1 MQVDIIRTGIRKTM
15 AIVASLALILALVP
29 SSALAVSD
37 DAADMQAQES
47 LVMSGTWGTCPWEI
61 TADGTLTIHPGA
73 GDDTGGK
80 PPWDGE
86 YNLFTRVVFAQEGGS
101 KVIAPTDSGSLFVL
115 ASQIES
121 IDLSGLDTSKVEN
134 MSGMFDSC
142 RALTAIDLSGL
153 DLSRVT
159 DMGSVFTDCSSLG
172 SLDFSNHDLSQLTSI
187 SKAFSD
193 CSSLTSV
200 DFSGADLS
208 QLTSMSAAFTD
219 CSSLVTIDLSGCNLS
234 NVTDAG
240 GAFAG
245 CSALA
250 SLDLTPLN
258 GSQMTNMPGMF
269 SGCSALTS
277 LDLSGLDT
285 SQVTGV
291 HGMFDGCASLEKISL
306 GATFSFKG
314 TDNEV
319 QATLP
324 DGNWFSARERQAYSS
339 QQIAESRNNMKD
351 TYTKV
356 PATPPAVIK
365 GDNGVWMPG
374 SATGIAFTS
383 DADFALFIGVQVD
396 GIDLDESNYVASEG
410 STVITLKP
418 EYAATLPAGEHR
430 IGILSANGSTEATFV
445 ITESLESAAQVN
457 LDQDAFVYDGTQKR
471 PMITVKVGDKVLKQG
486 VDYTVSCPDSSIAA
500 GAYVVTV
507 TGKGNYSG
515 TKTASYEIVPAS
527 IADVVLDEVKY
538 TYDGTQKR
546 PSVTVK
552 CAGGKVLV
560 EGTDYTISY
569 PASSSAVGMYT
580 VTVTGKGNYTGT
592 KTATFDIAAA
602 SKPDDS
608 GTENPNPDDPG
619 TQPDDPGTNDPQ
631 PDDPATTD
639 PQPISAQTMYRLYNP
654 NSGEHFYTAS
664 IEERDHLD
672 SVGWDYEG
680 EAWEAPVSSD
690 TPVYRLYSGTDH
702 HYTTSVH
709 ERDHL
714 IDAGWKYEGIGWYS
728 DDAKGVGLHRL
739 FNPNVNPKAARNNS
753 GSHHYT
759 TSNEERDHLVSLG
772 WRYEDYGWYGV
783 R

>member
-1 MQVDIIRTGIRKTM
+1 MQIDIVRTGIRKTM

-29 SSALAVSD
+29 SSALAVSGD
-37 DAADMQAQES
+37 TADTQAQEN
-47 LVMSGTWGTCPWEI
+47 LIMSGTWGTCPWEI
-61 TADGTLTIHPGA
+61 TADGTLTIHPGT

-80 PPWDGE
+80 PPWNGE
-86 YNLFTRVVFAQEGGS
+86 YSLFTRVVFAQEGDS
-101 KVIAPTDSGSLFVL
+101 KVVAPADSHCLFAI

-153 DLSRVT
+153 DLSRVM
-159 DMGSVFTDCSSLG
+159 DMGSV
-172 SLDFSNHDLSQLTSI
+172 
-187 SKAFSD
+187 
-193 CSSLTSV
+193 
-200 DFSGADLS
+200 
-208 QLTSMSAAFTD
+208 FTD

-234 NVTDAG
+234 NVTDVG

-258 GSQMTNMPGMF
+258 GSQMTNMSQMF
-269 SGCSALTS
+269 SGCSALTP

-291 HGMFDGCASLEKISL
+291 HGMFDGCNSLDKISL
-306 GATFSFKG
+306 GVTFSFKG

-339 QQIAESRNNMKD
+339 QQIAESRNNMED

-374 SATGIAFTS
+374 SATGIAFAS

-396 GIDLDESNYVASEG
+396 GIDLDESSYVASEG

-418 EYAATLPAGEHR
+418 EYVATLSAGEHR

-457 LDQDAFVYDGTQKR
+457 LDQDTFVYDGTQKR
-471 PMITVKVGDKVLKQG
+471 PAITVKVGDKVLKPG
-486 VDYTVSCPDSSIAA
+486 VDYTVSYPDSSIAA

-515 TKTASYEIVPAS
+515 TKTASYEIAPAS

-552 CAGGKVLV
+552 CAGGKVLA
-560 EGTDYTISY
+560 EGTDYIISY
-569 PASSSAVGMYT
+569 PASSSAVGAYT

-592 KTATFDIAAA
+592 KIATFDIVAA
-602 SKPDDS
+602 SKPDDP

-619 TQPDDPGTNDPQ
+619 TQPDDPGTSDPQ

-639 PQPISAQTMYRLYNP
+639 PEPISAQTMYRLYNP

-709 ERDHL
+709 EREHL

-728 DDAKGVGLHRL
+728 DDDKGIGLHRL
-739 FNPNVNPKAARNNS
+739 FNPNVNPKTARNNS